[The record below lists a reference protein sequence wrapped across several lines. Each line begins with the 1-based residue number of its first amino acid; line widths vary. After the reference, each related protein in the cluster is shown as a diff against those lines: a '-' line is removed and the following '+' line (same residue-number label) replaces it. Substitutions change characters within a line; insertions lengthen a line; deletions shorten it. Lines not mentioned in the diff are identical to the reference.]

1 MATDLRRTTPAAPE
15 KGLKTGALGLL
26 SSVVIGVASTAP
38 AYSIAASLGF
48 VVAAVGL
55 QSPAIMIVAFIP
67 MLFIA
72 AAYYYLNRAEPDCG
86 TTFCWVTR
94 AMGPRAGWMGGW
106 AIIVADVVVMASLSQ
121 IAGIYTFLL
130 FGAEG
135 LAENTFWVTVVGVIW
150 IAVMTWI
157 CYIGIEISAR
167 SQAFLLSVELFV
179 LGLFSVVALWKVY
192 VDEPEG
198 SIKPAWDWIN
208 PFAIESTSALVA
220 GVLVAIFIY
229 WGWDTTVA
237 VNEETADSHRNPGRG
252 ALIDTLILVGTY
264 VLVSVAA
271 QAYAGPQTLID
282 NSDDVLSVVGGAVF
296 GSSFFD
302 KLLIISVLTS
312 AAASTQ
318 TTILPTARTSLSM
331 AWFKAAPKVFG
342 RIHPQYLTPTVSTV
356 AMGAASILFYVS
368 LTIGSEDVLFDSI
381 AALGLMI
388 AFYYGI
394 TGYACAIYFRRIIFK
409 SAKNFFFIGLA
420 PLLGGVSLTYVF
432 VKSCID
438 LAKPENSES
447 GDSWFG
453 VGPPLVLG
461 LGLLLLGVVLMFL
474 HRRTDSESRAF
485 FSRRPETAPDGILE
499 AEHVVI
505 DVRDAATV
513 PATAEPAGSEP
524 APTGGPPSTP

>member
-1 MATDLRRTTPAAPE
+1 
-15 KGLKTGALGLL
+15 
-26 SSVVIGVASTAP
+26 
-38 AYSIAASLGF
+38 
-48 VVAAVGL
+48 
-55 QSPAIMIVAFIP
+55 

-94 AMGPRAGWMGGW
+94 AMGPHTGWMGGW

-130 FGAEG
+130 FNADG

-167 SQAFLLSVELFV
+167 TQAFLLSVELFV

-192 VDEPEG
+192 VDEPAG
-198 SIKPAWDWIN
+198 SVKPAWDWIN
-208 PFAIESTSALVA
+208 PFAIDSSSALVT
-220 GVLVAIFIY
+220 GVLLAIFIY

-237 VNEETADSHRNPGRG
+237 VNEESADAHRNPGRG

-264 VLVSVAA
+264 VLVSIAA
-271 QAYAGPQTLID
+271 QAFSGPQVLVD
-282 NSDDVLSVVGGAVF
+282 NSDDILSVVGGSVF
-296 GSSFFD
+296 GSGFFD

-331 AWFKAAPKVFG
+331 AWFKAAPRVFG
-342 RIHPQYLTPTVSTV
+342 RIHPRYLTPTVSTV
-356 AMGAASILFYVS
+356 AMGAVSILFYVS

-394 TGYACAIYFRRIIFK
+394 TGYACTIYFRREVLK
-409 SAKNFFFIGLA
+409 SLKNFVFIGVA

-432 VKSCID
+432 IKSCID

-447 GDSWFG
+447 GNSWFG
-453 VGPPLVLG
+453 VGPPLILG
-461 LGLLLLGVVLMFL
+461 LGLLLLGVVLMFIQW
-474 HRRTDSESRAF
+474 RTDAESREF
-485 FSRRPETAPDGILE
+485 FSRKPLVAPPGVLE
-499 AEHVVI
+499 KEHVVV
-505 DVRDAATV
+505 DVREVVDVTVGADAEA
-513 PATAEPAGSEP
+513 PAERI
-524 APTGGPPSTP
+524 GPRQT

>member
-1 MATDLRRTTPAAPE
+1 VAPE
-15 KGLKTGALGLL
+15 KGLKAGALGAV

-38 AYSIAASLGF
+38 AYSLAASLGF

-55 QSPAIMIVAFIP
+55 RAPAVMIVAFIP

-72 AAYYYLNRAEPDCG
+72 AAYYYLNRVEPDCG
-86 TTFCWVTR
+86 TTFAWVTR
-94 AMGPRAGWMGGW
+94 AMGPHAGWMGGW

-135 LAENTFWVTVVGVIW
+135 LAGNTFWVTVVGVAW
-150 IAVMTWI
+150 IALMTWI

-167 SQAFLLSVELFV
+167 TQAFLLSVELLV
-179 LGLFSVVALWKVY
+179 LALFSAVALWKVY
-192 VDEPEG
+192 VDEPAG
-198 SIKPAWDWIN
+198 SIKPSLSWLN
-208 PFAIESTSALVA
+208 PFSLDSSALVA

-237 VNEETADSHRNPGRG
+237 VNEETEDAHRAPGRG

-264 VLVSVAA
+264 VLVSIAA
-271 QAYAGPQTLID
+271 QAFSGPQVLVD

-296 GSSFFD
+296 GSGFFD

-331 AWFKAAPKVFG
+331 AWFKALPKRFG
-342 RIHPQYLTPTVSTV
+342 RVHPRYLTPSFSTL
-356 AMGAASILFYVS
+356 AMGLASILFYVS

-394 TGYACAIYFRRIIFK
+394 TGYACAIYFRRELLK
-409 SAKNFFFIGLA
+409 SVKNLVFVGLA

-438 LAKPENSES
+438 LSKPENSES
-447 GDSWFG
+447 GNSWFG
-453 VGPPLVLG
+453 VGPPLILG
-461 LGLLLLGVVLMFL
+461 LGLLAVGLVLMYL
-474 HRRTDSESRAF
+474 QWRGDRTAREF
-485 FSRRPETAPDGILE
+485 FSRRPEVAPPGALE
-499 AEHVVI
+499 EDHVVI
-505 DVRDAATV
+505 DVREPVGAT
-513 PATAEPAGSEP
+513 P
-524 APTGGPPSTP
+524 APVTAAREPTLPR